1 MNKLTQIENKY
12 LVNLLKNKIK
22 SVDLQIKVKQ
32 MEVSRLKIDDYTPIF
47 KDQKQEEIK
56 EFKAQQ
62 IICKNILKKIK
73 TA

>member
-22 SVDLQIKVKQ
+22 SFDLQIKVKQ